1 MDEAAGEGSGYS
13 KNVQSTR
20 LRVGVSVQVGVDE
33 AAEGPGYSKRTVN
46 QAVCQCTG
54 RQEWTRQQKKDQAIH
69 NVQSTRLC
77 QCTGRREWT
86 RQQKKDQAIHNVQS
100 TRLCVSVSVQV
111 GRSGRGSRRRIRLFI
126 VYSQPDC
133 VSVYR

>member
-54 RQEWTRQQKKDQAIH
+54 RHEWTRQQ
-69 NVQSTRLC
+69 
-77 QCTGRREWT
+77 
-86 RQQKKDQAIHNVQS
+86 KDQAIHNVQS

-126 VYSQPDC
+126 IKPVHCNTALKPVHC
-133 VSVYR
+133 NTALNLPL